1 MNYTFELL
9 GIAPIL
15 YFFNQQQGLIET
27 PKGNTSPG
35 QPSGSWLHDA
45 KLFADLDPE
54 LQPNGQPAL
63 KPDLEYV
70 GSYQCTLDA
79 TLAAIEPV
87 ATGRAWDWSS
97 LAQVVVDFWL
107 DNAESIRYWK
117 SRLEDA
123 GNDNLLLTRVASTEG
138 LRQEFEALLDR

>member
-15 YFFNQQQGLIET
+15 YFFNQQQGCIET
-27 PKGNTSPG
+27 PTGSTSPG
-35 QPSGSWLHDA
+35 QYAGPWLPDS
-45 KLFADLDPE
+45 LFPELDPE
-54 LQPNGQPAL
+54 FQPNRKPDL

-70 GSYQCTLDA
+70 GSYHCTLDA

-87 ATGRAWDWSS
+87 ATGRAWDWSN

-123 GNDNLLLTRVASTEG
+123 GNDNLLLTRVASTDG
-138 LRQEFEALLDR
+138 LRREFEALLDR